1 VIGENQSA
9 LDALHSKLCEDDK
22 RNGNGHAGHAVFRTN
37 EEILAKC
44 RAASNAP
51 KFSALYDEGDALA
64 YHGGD
69 ASSADFSLIRMFRF
83 YTQDAEQIDQL
94 MQGSALQR
102 TKWNE
107 SRSGKTWLRYSIDN
121 ALRENFET
129 YPWPVDKET
138 RDTNFVSSEYKNGGS
153 DETKPVLKFCTGR
166 KIAESV
172 PEETEWIVAP
182 WFAAGA
188 ITEISGPIKAAGKT
202 TFTAH
207 ACRKVLDG
215 APFMGG
221 ATERGAVVYLTEQA
235 PASFRKVIEAAK
247 LDSDD
252 FHVLYWHE
260 ARDIAWPA
268 LVKAAA
274 DHAESVGARLL
285 VVDVLSRWCGLEGDG
300 ENSTGAALEA
310 MAPLKEAAGRGLA
323 VVYLRHD
330 RKSGGEVG
338 QSGRGSSQFGGDA
351 DQLIQISRPSGNDAR
366 PTVRVLEAIG
376 RFGDDTPAKVN
387 IELHNEEYRVLGDAA
402 AFARENAM
410 RTVCEVLPATPSEAI
425 ESSEVV
431 TRATDKGCKRT
442 AVTSALKDL
451 AEANTIVRIGAGKK
465 GDPHRYYK
473 PLPGEEPQPGFY
485 SSEPPIYSTDETN
498 SDGFGTDP
506 EREVKRLVREG
517 MSESLARR
525 EVYDG
530 AV

>member
-1 VIGENQSA
+1 MSRSPHQNAI
-9 LDALHSKLCEDDK
+9 DALYRKLAVEETTHT
-22 RNGNGHAGHAVFRTN
+22 NGNGHTGKAAFRTD

-44 RAASNAP
+44 RGANNAA
-51 KFSALYDEGDALA
+51 KFAALYDEGDVHT

-69 ASSADFSLIRMFRF
+69 DSAADLALISLMAP
-83 YTQDAEQIDQL
+83 YTQDPDQL
-94 MQGSALQR
+94 DRLQRGSALMR
-102 TKWNE
+102 DKWN
-107 SRSGKTWLRYSIDN
+107 RDDYRRRTIKKALTGLGWTYS
-121 ALRENFET
+121 
-129 YPWPVDKET
+129 WPGEKET
-138 RDTNFVSSEYKNGGS
+138 RDTFLYSSEYKNESS

-166 KIAESV
+166 NIAESV

-188 ITEISGPIKAAGKT
+188 ITEISGPIKSAGKT
-202 TFTAH
+202 TFIAH
-207 ACRKVLDG
+207 ACRKVIDG

-221 ATERGAVVYLTEQA
+221 ATKRGAIVYLTEQA
-235 PASFRKVIEAAK
+235 PASYRKVIESAK

-260 ARDIAWPA
+260 ARGIAWPE

-274 DHAESVGARLL
+274 DHAEQVGARLL
-285 VVDVLSRWCGLEGDG
+285 VVDVLSRWCGLEGDA
-300 ENSTGAALEA
+300 ENSTGAALVA

-338 QSGRGSSQFGGDA
+338 PSGRGSSQFGGDA
-351 DQLIQISRPSGNDAR
+351 DQLIQLSRPSGNDAR

-376 RFGDDTPAKVN
+376 RFGDETPAKVN

-402 AFARENAM
+402 AFARETAM
-410 RTVCEVLPATPSEAI
+410 RTVCEVLPATPCEAI
-425 ESSEVV
+425 ESSVVV
-431 TRATDKGCKRT
+431 TRGTDKGCKRT
-442 AVTSALKDL
+442 AVTTALKDL

-473 PLPGEEPQPGFY
+473 PLPGEESQPGFY

-498 SDGFGTDP
+498 SDGFDTDR

-517 MSESLARR
+517 VSESCARR
-525 EVYDG
+525 EVYGG